1 MKGLLSKDQIS
12 KLANHEKEQKRQQ
25 EQNRGRAGGNRRGR
39 NNRD

>member
-12 KLANHEKEQKRQQ
+12 KLANYEQEQKRQQ
-25 EQNRGRAGGNRRGR
+25 KRGRAGGNRRGR